1 MLASG
6 VQQSDPP
13 FGTVSPRGSSR
24 SADRAPCAAWQLIS
38 RLGGVLCS
46 VASVFPAPYNPVD
59 CSPPGSSDHGVFLAR
74 ILEWVVTPSSMGIFP
89 TQGSNSH
96 FLRLLHRRQIPSIVC
111 TPEAQPPH
119 PSHALFPA
127 CCPYICLYLCMW
139 AYLKQRYCLSA
150 QRPPYLL
157 KSKCVAECLCFHA
170 VL

>member
-1 MLASG
+1 MT
-6 VQQSDPP
+6 PP

-24 SADRAPCAAWQLIS
+24 RAARAPCVARQLVS
-38 RLGGVLCS
+38 RLVCVLCS
-46 VASVFPAPYNPVD
+46 VASVFPAPCNLVD

-89 TQGSNSH
+89 TQGSNPH
-96 FLRLLHRRQIPSIVC
+96 FLRLLHRRQILSIVC
-111 TPEAQPPH
+111 IPESRSPRSSQPPLS
-119 PSHALFPA
+119 PLGVQTFVF
-127 CCPYICLYLCMW
+127 YLCVW
-139 AYLKQRYCLSA
+139 AYLKQSYCLLS